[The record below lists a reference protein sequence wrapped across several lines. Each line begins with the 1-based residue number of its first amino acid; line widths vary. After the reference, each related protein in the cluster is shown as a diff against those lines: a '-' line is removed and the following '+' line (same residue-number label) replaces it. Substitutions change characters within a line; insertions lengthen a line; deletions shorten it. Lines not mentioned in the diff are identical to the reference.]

1 MYSFIIILTGILG
14 AVLTYFIST
23 ELKQGPV
30 RASAG
35 LSLIVALCFYY
46 YADLIELFGLSVDA
60 QSGIMNEIPL
70 VFIGASFIGM
80 ASSEVLHSYILLF
93 VSGLIFSII
102 YLNTSKFFNG
112 YGGAL
117 GTTACISLIASLSL
131 MIYTKRAKEKVKN
144 RAQKK
149 F

>member
-1 MYSFIIILTGILG
+1 MNNLIIIFTGTLG
-14 AVLTYFIST
+14 VVLTFIVSH

-35 LSLIVALCFYY
+35 LSLLVGLFIHFFPSL
-46 YADLIELFGLSVDA
+46 LPNELTTS
-60 QSGIMNEIPL
+60 IPY

-80 ASSEVLHSYILLF
+80 VSAEVLDNYFFLAL
-93 VSGLIFSII
+93 SGAVFSII
-102 YLNTSKFFNG
+102 YLNTSQLFNG

-117 GTTACISLIASLSL
+117 GTTACISLLVSLSIS
-131 MIYTKRAKEKVKN
+131 IYSGKLKSKIKRKSDKIN
-144 RAQKK
+144 

>member
-1 MYSFIIILTGILG
+1 MSFT
-14 AVLTYFIST
+14 A
-23 ELKQGPV
+23 
-30 RASAG
+30 
-35 LSLIVALCFYY
+35 
-46 YADLIELFGLSVDA
+46 
-60 QSGIMNEIPL
+60 
-70 VFIGASFIGM
+70 IGASFIGM

-102 YLNTSKFFNG
+102 YLNTSRFFNG

-117 GTTACISLIASLSL
+117 GTAACISLIASLSL

-144 RAQKK
+144 RAQNK